1 MKRASVWMLL
11 CLFFMLSGCAKTSFP
26 PIADSLSVV
35 ISLDVKAETVTFL
48 NAENGG
54 KIARWNINE
63 PFQGGALSSDGR
75 TLFLYGRD
83 LDGVYRYDLATGK
96 LLGEWK
102 IGSGIVSAAPS
113 PDGRTWFFG
122 DSTHHAVRVVS
133 RDGKEIARLSVGRSP
148 MTLLVNRAGTRL
160 YVIDFQDERTWIID
174 VDRRR
179 VIRSFAVPKFA
190 LGGVVRERQEELW
203 VGGHGSGSR
212 VETNIHVYSLQD
224 GRLLRTIAAPVMPV
238 DFVETGRGVFVLSHG
253 SNTVYQFS
261 LDGKKLAS
269 ASVGANPF
277 AMEAAGSR
285 LYIAS
290 YDSDGFFRVDRSRT
304 RKEGG
309 TGLGLAIV
317 RQIVS
322 LHDGAISFNSDLGRG
337 TTVSIR
343 LPLVREEE

>member
-1 MKRASVWMLL
+1 MKRASVWMLW
-11 CLFFMLSGCAKTSFP
+11 CLLFMLSGCAKTSFP

-48 NAENGG
+48 NAKNGG
-54 KIARWNINE
+54 KIARWNIDQ
-63 PFQGGALSSDGR
+63 PFQGGVLSPDGR

-83 LDGVYRYDLATGK
+83 LDRIYRYDLATGK

-113 PDGRTWFFG
+113 PDGRMWFFG
-122 DSTHHAVRVVS
+122 DSTHHAVLVVD
-133 RDGKEIARLSVGRSP
+133 RDGNKIDRLSVGRSP

-160 YVIDFQDERTWIID
+160 YVIDFQDERAWIID
-174 VDRRR
+174 VDRRC

-190 LGGVVRERQEELW
+190 LGGVVRERQGELW

-238 DFVETGRGVFVLSHG
+238 DFVETDRGVFVLSHG
-253 SNTVYQFS
+253 SNTVYQVLPS
-261 LDGKKLAS
+261 GKRLGS
-269 ASVGANPF
+269 VSVGANPF
-277 AMEAAGSR
+277 AMEAAGGR

-290 YDSDGFFRVDRSRT
+290 YDSDEIIVVDEVTLRPLARWKTGDGPLQLLIREGRT
-304 RKEGG
+304 
-309 TGLGLAIV
+309 
-317 RQIVS
+317 
-322 LHDGAISFNSDLGRG
+322 
-337 TTVSIR
+337 
-343 LPLVREEE
+343 

>member
-48 NAENGG
+48 NAKNGG
-54 KIARWNINE
+54 KIARWNIDQ
-63 PFQGGALSSDGR
+63 PFQGGALSPDGR

-96 LLGEWK
+96 PLAEWK
-102 IGSGIVSAAPS
+102 TGNGIVSAVPS
-113 PDGRTWFFG
+113 SDGRMWFFG
-122 DSTHHAVRVVS
+122 DSTHHAVLVVD

-148 MTLLVNRAGTRL
+148 MTLLVNRNGTRL
-160 YVIDFQDERTWIID
+160 YAIDFQDERAWIID

-190 LGGVVRERQEELW
+190 LGGVVRERQGELW
-203 VGGHGSGSR
+203 VGGHGSGSK
-212 VETNIHVYSLQD
+212 VETNIHVYSLRD

-253 SNTVYQFS
+253 SNTIYQFS
-261 LDGKKLAS
+261 KEGKQLAS

-277 AMEAAGSR
+277 AMEAAGGR

-290 YDSDGFFRVDRSRT
+290 YDSDEIIVVDEVTLRPLARWKTGDGPLQLLIREGRT
-304 RKEGG
+304 
-309 TGLGLAIV
+309 
-317 RQIVS
+317 
-322 LHDGAISFNSDLGRG
+322 
-337 TTVSIR
+337 
-343 LPLVREEE
+343 

>member
-11 CLFFMLSGCAKTSFP
+11 CLFFMLSGCANPPFP
-26 PIADSLSVV
+26 PVVDSLSVV

-48 NAENGG
+48 NAKNGS

-75 TLFLYGRD
+75 TLLLYGRD
-83 LDGVYRYDLATGK
+83 LDRVYRYDLATGK

-148 MTLLVNRAGTRL
+148 MTLLVNRQGTEL
-160 YVIDFQDERTWIID
+160 YAIDFQDGRAFVID
-174 VDRRR
+174 ASRLR
-179 VIRSFAVPKFA
+179 VIRSFSVPKMA
-190 LGGVVRERQEELW
+190 LGGLMRERQGELW
-203 VGGHGSGSR
+203 VGGHGSGNK
-212 VETNIHVYSLQD
+212 VEKNVHVYSLQD
-224 GRLLRTIAAPVMPV
+224 GRLLRTAAAPVMPV

-253 SNTVYQFS
+253 SNTIYQFS
-261 LDGKKLAS
+261 KEGKQLAS

-290 YDSDGFFRVDRSRT
+290 YDSDEIIVVDEATLRPLARWKAGDGPLQLFIREGRT
-304 RKEGG
+304 
-309 TGLGLAIV
+309 
-317 RQIVS
+317 
-322 LHDGAISFNSDLGRG
+322 
-337 TTVSIR
+337 
-343 LPLVREEE
+343 

>member
-1 MKRASVWMLL
+1 MKRESVWMLL

-63 PFQGGALSSDGR
+63 PFQGGVLSPDGR

-277 AMEAAGSR
+277 AMEAAFDR

-290 YDSDGFFRVDRSRT
+290 YDSDEIIVVDEATLR
-304 RKEGG
+304 
-309 TGLGLAIV
+309 
-317 RQIVS
+317 
-322 LHDGAISFNSDLGRG
+322 
-337 TTVSIR
+337 
-343 LPLVREEE
+343 PLVRWKTGDGPLQLFIREGRT

>member
-11 CLFFMLSGCAKTSFP
+11 GCFFLLSGCAHPSFP
-26 PIADSLSVV
+26 PVADSLSVV
-35 ISLDVKAETVTFL
+35 ISLDVKGETVTFL
-48 NAENGG
+48 NAKNGG

-63 PFQGGALSSDGR
+63 PFQGGALSADGR
-75 TLFLYGRD
+75 TLLLYGRD

-96 LLGEWK
+96 PLAEWK
-102 IGSGIVSAAPS
+102 TGSGIVSAAPS

-122 DSTHHAVRVVS
+122 DSEHHAVRVVS
-133 RDGKEIARLSVGRSP
+133 RDGEEIARLSVGRSP

-160 YVIDFQDERTWIID
+160 YVIDFQDERARVID

-190 LGGVVRERQEELW
+190 LGGVVREKQGELW

-238 DFVETGRGVFVLSHG
+238 DFVETDRGVFVLSHG
-253 SNTVYQFS
+253 SNTVYRVLPS
-261 LDGKKLAS
+261 GKRLDS
-269 ASVGANPF
+269 VSVGANPF
-277 AMEAAGSR
+277 AMEAAGGR

-290 YDSDGFFRVDRSRT
+290 YDSDEMIVVDEGTLRPLARWKTGDGPLQLLIREGRT
-304 RKEGG
+304 
-309 TGLGLAIV
+309 
-317 RQIVS
+317 
-322 LHDGAISFNSDLGRG
+322 
-337 TTVSIR
+337 
-343 LPLVREEE
+343 

>member
-1 MKRASVWMLL
+1 MKRASVWMLW
-11 CLFFMLSGCAKTSFP
+11 CLLFMLSGCAKTSFP

-48 NAENGG
+48 NAKNGG
-54 KIARWNINE
+54 KIARWNIDQ
-63 PFQGGALSSDGR
+63 PFQGGVLSPDGR

-96 LLGEWK
+96 PLAEWK
-102 IGSGIVSAAPS
+102 TGSGIVSAVPS
-113 PDGRTWFFG
+113 PDGRMWFFG
-122 DSTHHAVRVVS
+122 DSTHHAVLVVD
-133 RDGKEIARLSVGRSP
+133 RDGNKIDRLSVGRSP

-160 YVIDFQDERTWIID
+160 YVIDFQDERAWIID

-190 LGGVVRERQEELW
+190 LGGVVRERQGELW

-238 DFVETGRGVFVLSHG
+238 DFVETDRGVFVLSHG
-253 SNTVYQFS
+253 SNTVYQVLPS
-261 LDGKKLAS
+261 GKRLGS
-269 ASVGANPF
+269 VSVGANPF
-277 AMEAAGSR
+277 AMEAAGGR

-290 YDSDGFFRVDRSRT
+290 YDSDEIIVVDEVTLRPLARWKTGDGPLQLLIREGRT
-304 RKEGG
+304 
-309 TGLGLAIV
+309 
-317 RQIVS
+317 
-322 LHDGAISFNSDLGRG
+322 
-337 TTVSIR
+337 
-343 LPLVREEE
+343 